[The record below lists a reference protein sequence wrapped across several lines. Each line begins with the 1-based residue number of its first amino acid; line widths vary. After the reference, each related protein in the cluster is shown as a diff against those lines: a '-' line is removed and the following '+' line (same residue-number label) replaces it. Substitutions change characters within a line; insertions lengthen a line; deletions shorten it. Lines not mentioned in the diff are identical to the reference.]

1 MQKPCKNI
9 ANTAV
14 KKVKLSVNTAWA
26 VLGNLAYVGGR
37 IVIVVLL
44 TRQFASVEVGRILY
58 ALAVVTPLSYLINM
72 ELRPVFVTDTHNHI
86 KPGHCLASRL
96 VSNTILMA
104 VLLVLCTVQW
114 TDWNWEKCI
123 IILSAGAVRGSES
136 WADVYLG
143 VFQKCERM
151 RLWAVSQISKTVLVL
166 LWVVFMPFWTD
177 NINWMLAGWLAATL
191 LVILLY
197 DRVYAGRLVG
207 VKLRWE
213 LTIVKRLI
221 CLGFPLGVF
230 VTLAILNQQVAQ
242 YFIEHELSYSA
253 VAYYG
258 VFMMYV
264 SGMTTVQNG
273 VNQAILPR
281 LAQYFGKNK
290 RQFLKLLG
298 VVLGASVLVMLVGL
312 IVVGWQGRAILRIL
326 NGEEYAEYA
335 PLFFMMICA
344 GCLLLVGMILGD
356 AIIACHRFKSRMV
369 AVGLGLAVNVIVCWR
384 YVGDYGLKG
393 AVWAAVLSAMV
404 TTLVCG
410 VVLISLFV
418 RGKTLADIRQT

>member
-1 MQKPCKNI
+1 VADKRCKI
-9 ANTAV
+9 VAER
-14 KKVKLSVNTAWA
+14 KLTVNTAWA

-37 IVIVVLL
+37 IGIVVLL
-44 TRQFASVEVGRILY
+44 TRNFESVQVGRILY

-72 ELRPVFVTDTHNHI
+72 ELRSVFVTDTQNRI
-86 KPGHCLASRL
+86 KAGHCLVSRL
-96 VSNTILMA
+96 VTNSIL
-104 VLLVLCTVQW
+104 LLVLLILCGIQW
-114 TDWNWEKCI
+114 NNWGLGKSA
-123 IILSAGAVRGSES
+123 IILLVWAVRGSES
-136 WADVYLG
+136 WADVYMG
-143 VFQKCERM
+143 VFQKHEQMKR
-151 RLWAVSQISKTVLVL
+151 WAISQAVKTVLVL
-166 LWVVFMPFWTD
+166 LWVIIMPFWTD
-177 NINWMLAGWLAATL
+177 NITWMLVGWLSATV
-191 LVILLY
+191 LVVWFY
-197 DRVYAGRLVG
+197 DRVRAGRMVPIRTHWEAKIGRQLVG
-207 VKLRWE
+207 R
-213 LTIVKRLI
+213 
-221 CLGFPLGVF
+221 GFPLGVF

-242 YFIEHELSYSA
+242 YFIEHELGYSA

-290 RQFLKLLG
+290 LQFLKLLG
-298 VVLGASVLVMLVGL
+298 VVLGVSVSAMLAGL
-312 IVVGWQGRAILRIL
+312 AVVGWQGRAILRIL

-335 PLFFMMICA
+335 SLFFMMICA

-369 AVGLGLAVNVIVCWR
+369 AVGLGLTVNVVVCWQ

-393 AVWAAVLSAMV
+393 AVWAAMLSAIV
-404 TTLVCG
+404 TTLACG
-410 VVLISLFV
+410 VVLISLFA

>member
-1 MQKPCKNI
+1 
-9 ANTAV
+9 
-14 KKVKLSVNTAWA
+14 
-26 VLGNLAYVGGR
+26 
-37 IVIVVLL
+37 
-44 TRQFASVEVGRILY
+44 
-58 ALAVVTPLSYLINM
+58 
-72 ELRPVFVTDTHNHI
+72 
-86 KPGHCLASRL
+86 
-96 VSNTILMA
+96 
-104 VLLVLCTVQW
+104 
-114 TDWNWEKCI
+114 
-123 IILSAGAVRGSES
+123 
-136 WADVYLG
+136 
-143 VFQKCERM
+143 
-151 RLWAVSQISKTVLVL
+151 
-166 LWVVFMPFWTD
+166 MPFWTD
-177 NINWMLAGWLAATL
+177 NINWMLTGWLAATL

-221 CLGFPLGVF
+221 GGGFPLGVF

-242 YFIEHELSYSA
+242 YFIEHELGYSA

-264 SGMTTVQNG
+264 SGMATVQNG

-369 AVGLGLAVNVIVCWR
+369 AVGLGLTVNVIVCWR

>member
-44 TRQFASVEVGRILY
+44 TRQFTSVEVGRVLY

-72 ELRPVFVTDTHNHI
+72 ELRPVFVTDTHSHI

-114 TDWNWEKCI
+114 ADWNWERCI

-151 RLWAVSQISKTVLVL
+151 RLWAVSQVSKTVLVL

-197 DRVYAGRLVG
+197 DRVYAGRLVR

-242 YFIEHELSYSA
+242 YFIEHELGYSA

-273 VNQAILPR
+273 VNQAVLPR

-298 VVLGASVLVMLVGL
+298 IVLGTSVLVMVAGL
-312 IVVGWQGRAILRIL
+312 IMVGWQGRAILRIL
-326 NGEEYAEYA
+326 NGEEYAKYA
-335 PLFFMMICA
+335 SLFFLMICA

-369 AVGLGLAVNVIVCWR
+369 AVGVGLAVNVIVCWR

-410 VVLISLFV
+410 AVLISLFV
-418 RGKTLADIRQT
+418 RGKTLVDISQA